1 MPTIKHEDFISASKA
16 GLDLALFFANTS
28 LASIERLAALN
39 LNAARSIIEESLA
52 ISKAL
57 LNAKDLQS
65 FLSVQS
71 SLTQPAIEKTVAY
84 SRNVFEITSEA
95 KENIAKVV
103 ESKIADANNKVS
115 GMVQKA
121 LDQAPAG
128 SEVAVAAVKS
138 AIAASNSAYEGI
150 NKAAKQ
156 VAEIAEAN
164 VAAATSATVKAAAA
178 VATKEKKTA

>member
-1 MPTIKHEDFISASKA
+1 MSFKPEEFLNSSKA
-16 GLDLALFFANTS
+16 SLDLAVFFSNTA
-28 LASIERLAALN
+28 LASIERLTALN
-39 LNAARSIIEESLA
+39 LNAARSILEESLA

-57 LNAKDLQS
+57 LGAKDLQS
-65 FLSVQS
+65 FLSLQS
-71 SLTQPAIEKTVAY
+71 SLTQPTIEKTVAY

-115 GMVQKA
+115 GLVQKA
-121 LDQAPAG
+121 LDKAPAG

-178 VATKEKKTA
+178 VAPKSKKVA

>member
-1 MPTIKHEDFISASKA
+1 MSIKPEDFISASKA
-16 GLDLALFFANTS
+16 SLDLSLFFTNTA
-28 LASIERLAALN
+28 LASIERLTALN
-39 LNAARSIIEESLA
+39 LAAARSILEESLA

-57 LNAKDLQS
+57 LGAKDLQS
-65 FLSVQS
+65 FLSLQA
-71 SLTQPAIEKTVAY
+71 SLAQPTIEKSVAY
-84 SRNVFEITSEA
+84 SRNVFAITSEA

-115 GMVQKA
+115 GLVQKA

-178 VATKEKKTA
+178 VASKDKKTA